1 MPRKKLTSWR
11 RQYVSNEGDEEHI
24 DDLLTILSK
33 PLSRYI
39 LSVLAGAD
47 PGVFTEIY
55 DENDT
60 EERILDS

>member
-1 MPRKKLTSWR
+1 M
-11 RQYVSNEGDEEHI
+11 SNEGDEKKI